1 MKNICITYGG
11 GTYGTFLEWAM
22 YRFSELYKSTD
33 LIVPDLPFNDNG
45 NSHRFR
51 GNMPQNH
58 EAGSFF
64 QSILPY
70 MQSNKNHT
78 IVRFHPKFRE
88 VDNLLDSL
96 EYVSKN
102 FKKVIHL
109 TSTVDSVAWTINN
122 KFEKTTIGS
131 WLVYKQHLYQH
142 DLKGWNKNR
151 LADME
156 QWELREFLSFF
167 NDPQHVYET
176 QNNPLP
182 ERLTNIK
189 IVPITELRDNLK
201 DTLLAILDYCELAP
215 ANLDKFEEVRTGWIQ
230 RQYHCNK
237 DSLIKQIVDSVMLDT
252 KYDWKGEEL
261 TLVDEALVQYYLR
274 ENGLEIKCNNLNKFP
289 SNSVA
294 LKKITYYV

>member
-1 MKNICITYGG
+1 MKNICITYGA
-11 GTYGTFLEWAM
+11 GTYGTFLQWAM
-22 YRFSELYKSTD
+22 YRFSELYQSTN

-45 NSHRFR
+45 NSHLFV
-51 GNMPQNH
+51 GNHLQNTI
-58 EAGSFF
+58 SFK
-64 QSILPY
+64 QAILSY
-70 MQSNKNHT
+70 IHSNKNHP
-78 IVRFHPKFRE
+78 IVRIHPKGNE
-88 VDNLLDSL
+88 VDNVLDSL

-102 FKKVIHL
+102 FKKGIHL
-109 TSTVDSVAWTINN
+109 TPTVDSIAWDINN
-122 KFEKTTIGS
+122 KFEKIWEDG
-131 WLVYKQHLYQH
+131 WLVNQEKLYQH
-142 DLKGWNKNR
+142 NLKGWNKNS

-156 QWELREFLSFF
+156 KWELREFLSFF
-167 NDPQHVYET
+167 IYPQHVNEN
-176 QNNPLP
+176 QLNQLP